1 METPER
7 SNDFN
12 GFLLENQEEYETAAA
27 NENKHNMRSY
37 QETHHPS
44 TNDPSHSGYPV
55 FAKLMLCII

>member
-1 METPER
+1 MISTV
-7 SNDFN
+7 S
-12 GFLLENQEEYETAAA
+12 LENQEEYETAAA
-27 NENKHNMRSY
+27 NENKYNMRSY